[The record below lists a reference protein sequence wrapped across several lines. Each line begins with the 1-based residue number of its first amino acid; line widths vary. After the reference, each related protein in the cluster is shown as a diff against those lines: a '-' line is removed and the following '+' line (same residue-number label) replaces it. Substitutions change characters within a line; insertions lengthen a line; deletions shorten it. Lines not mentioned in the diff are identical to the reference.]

1 MECRLCHEDKELINS
16 HIIPKVFFKFIYP
29 ENNEESLIM
38 IGKNVPNKRRPIGS
52 YEKLLYKD
60 CDQMLGVYDNYAQNL
75 LLKQALQFYPNTDLA
90 YKIDDYS
97 YVKLKLFFLSLLWR
111 SSISDLEEFCNI
123 DIGPFEERLEELIRS
138 ESVGGADDFSVFIAK
153 FDSENEKIKG
163 IAEKNILFPAK
174 QKINGLNYSIFYL
187 SNAYKIYI
195 KVDKRGTPDV
205 FKELILKDGKSLLI
219 MRLDNFEKSPEFIC
233 FFSRELISLKVL
245 SNFSEF
251 NESVFTK
258 TTPVLEKKMFGQ
270 LLFKM
275 NSFLWLAILSI
286 I

>member
-52 YEKLLYKD
+52 YEKLLCKD

-174 QKINGLNYSIFYL
+174 QKINELNYSIFYL

-195 KVDKRGTPDV
+195 KVDKRSTPDV

-219 MRLDNFEKSPEFIC
+219 MRLDNFEKSPEYKI
-233 FFSRELISLKVL
+233 LLDTV
-245 SNFSEF
+245 
-251 NESVFTK
+251 
-258 TTPVLEKKMFGQ
+258 KK
-270 LLFKM
+270 
-275 NSFLWLAILSI
+275 
-286 I
+286 